1 MTRLPMDWSNSV
13 QEFQIVMYKIFL
25 KYLPEKMGLFI
36 DDGSIKGGLDKE
48 ERENN
53 SGIRNFVLNH
63 IEDVVE
69 ILTTLKHTGMTIN
82 ASKCNF
88 GVSKVEIVGFICSEE

>member
-1 MTRLPMDWSNSV
+1 
-13 QEFQIVMYKIFL
+13 
-25 KYLPEKMGLFI
+25 MGLFI

-88 GVSKVEIVGFICSEE
+88 GVSKVEIELEVFSIKKMKMEKEFHVGLSLIVSKNEREGTPK